1 VDSEVWIWLLGFSVA
16 ILAIFVYAIT
26 REEREEKKTLG
37 PPKSQL
43 ASISPITILPPTV
56 SPGEIRTSITE
67 DQANVA
73 QQELKALTIEKEILS
88 YALTHLYESESQ
100 GKLAESDRERLVAKY
115 GEQMKGLDERIRK
128 SQMIVDLHD
137 LEKSQIEWIRT
148 FQEKYGDMTKK
159 IEEIRQVIGVVS
171 KAESEKAVSE
181 ALKKGDERP
190 KERARK
196 PSTETKEEP
205 RPPKS
210 KADERVEEIRAEV
223 LKELERLE
231 QIETEA

>member
-1 VDSEVWIWLLGFSVA
+1 MDSEVWIWLLGFSVA

-26 REEREEKKTLG
+26 REEREEKKTPRL
-37 PPKSQL
+37 PESQL
-43 ASISPITILPPTV
+43 TSISPITILPSTV

-67 DQANVA
+67 DQANLA

-88 YALTHLYESESQ
+88 YAVTHLYESESQ

-171 KAESEKAVSE
+171 KAEPEKAASE
-181 ALKKGDERP
+181 ALKKGEEKP

-196 PSTETKEEP
+196 PSTETKEEA
-205 RPPKS
+205 RPPRS

>member
-1 VDSEVWIWLLGFSVA
+1 VDFEVWIWLLGFSVA

>member
-1 VDSEVWIWLLGFSVA
+1 MDFEVWIWLLGFSVA

>member
-1 VDSEVWIWLLGFSVA
+1 MDLEVWIWLLGFSVA

-26 REEREEKKTLG
+26 REEREDKKTYG
-37 PPKSQL
+37 PPRSQL
-43 ASISPITILPPTV
+43 TSTSPITVLPPTIT
-56 SPGEIRTSITE
+56 PGEIRTSITE
-67 DQANVA
+67 DQAKLA

-128 SQMIVDLHD
+128 SQLIVDLHD

-148 FQEKYGDMTKK
+148 FQEKYGDMTRK
-159 IEEIRQVIGVVS
+159 IEEIRQMIGVVS
-171 KAESEKAVSE
+171 KAEPEKAASE
-181 ALKKGDERP
+181 PLKKGEEKL

-196 PSTETKEEP
+196 TSMETKEET

-210 KADERVEEIRAEV
+210 KADEKVEEIRAEV

>member
-1 VDSEVWIWLLGFSVA
+1 MDSEVWIWLLGFSVA